1 MYDKINPTSSGSML
15 IKASLEDRLVVER
28 GVGGGDEI
36 CESVVLAEPDC
47 VHRLQAGVLV
57 GAVVARQELILKEER
72 VSCWLWL
79 CQI

>member
-1 MYDKINPTSSGSML
+1 ML
-15 IKASLEDRLVVER
+15 SLFLEDRLVVER

-36 CESVVLAEPDC
+36 CESVVLAEPDR

-57 GAVVARQELILKEER
+57 GAVVARQELILKEEEI
-72 VSCWLWL
+72 SCWLWL